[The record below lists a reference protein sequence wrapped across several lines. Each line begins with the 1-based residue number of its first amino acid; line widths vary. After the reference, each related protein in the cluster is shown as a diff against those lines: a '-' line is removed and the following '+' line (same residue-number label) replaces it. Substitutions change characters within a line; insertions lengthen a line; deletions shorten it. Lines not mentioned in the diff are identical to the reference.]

1 MTRTLGVENMALI
14 WIGAGLV
21 CVTVVTLLA
30 DEDVK
35 EVDVR
40 VGLDGVRFRAKRSGR
55 RAKARAGSR

>member
-1 MTRTLGVENMALI
+1 MALI

-40 VGLDGVRFRAKRSGR
+40 VGLDGVRFRVKRSGG
-55 RAKARAGSR
+55 RAKTRAGKR